1 MAAPGAGAGRQR
13 RRRHAGR
20 HGTNDGAI
28 AVCIA
33 GAAPRGDPGGNERGG
48 DAAAAW
54 AAGAGTRTAVSNESV
69 SRPLGSGDDDDA
81 NATEAVS
88 NSAIANNTWP
98 G

>member
-1 MAAPGAGAGRQR
+1 MPAGN
-13 RRRHAGR
+13 
-20 HGTNDGAI
+20 GTNDGAI

-33 GAAPRGDPGGNERGG
+33 GAAPRGGPGGNERAG